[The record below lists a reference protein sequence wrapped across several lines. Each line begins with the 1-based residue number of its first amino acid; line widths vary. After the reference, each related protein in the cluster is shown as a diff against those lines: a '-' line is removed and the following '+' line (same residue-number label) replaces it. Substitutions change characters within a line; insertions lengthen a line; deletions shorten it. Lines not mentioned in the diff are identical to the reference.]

1 MSEFVSKLIDVLQ
14 LGERWVML
22 SALVAVALLV
32 WSIINR
38 TRWALRWR
46 TAGSAN
52 IDIPERRWTYDA
64 QDLEDFARAA
74 EGAHMLQFYVSILR
88 GSDLGFAVATAAI
101 AAYIWGRLAVTDM
114 NFAVINWAALPL
126 GAMAVLYGIADVA
139 ENLKLSSILKHP
151 EAIDQAEAAAT
162 NALTRIKRVT
172 IILSIFGVIVFF
184 VCAIAPA
191 LASRGSGPHRATA

>member
-1 MSEFVSKLIDVLQ
+1 MSGFVSKLIDVLQ
-14 LGERWVML
+14 LGEWWVML
-22 SALVAVALLV
+22 SAVVAVALLI

-38 TRWALRWR
+38 TRWALGWR
-46 TAGSAN
+46 AAGNAN

-74 EGAHMLQFYVSILR
+74 EGAHMLRFYVSILR
-88 GSDLGFAVATAAI
+88 GPDLGFAVATAAI
-101 AAYIWGRLAVTDM
+101 AAYIWGRLALTEMDCAFV
-114 NFAVINWAALPL
+114 NWAALPL

-162 NALTRIKRVT
+162 NTLTRIKRVT
-172 IILSIFGVIVFF
+172 IILSIFGTIVFF
-184 VCAIAPA
+184 ICAIAPA
-191 LASRGSGPHRATA
+191 LAARRSSRQRATA